1 MRDVNRNRIK
11 RAMREVMRQIAHK
24 VVQGDYVV
32 VVRQTAKD
40 VSNTELSVALLSLL
54 RSIGA
59 LPLASIDNAILP

>member
-1 MRDVNRNRIK
+1 
-11 RAMREVMRQIAHK
+11 MREVMRQIAHK